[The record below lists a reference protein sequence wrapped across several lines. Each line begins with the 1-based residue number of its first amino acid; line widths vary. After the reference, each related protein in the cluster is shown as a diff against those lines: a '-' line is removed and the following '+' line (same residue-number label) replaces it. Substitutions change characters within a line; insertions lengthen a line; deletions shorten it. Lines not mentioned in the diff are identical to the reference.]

1 VTYAWIHQHRD
12 SFPVVLLCEV
22 FAVSKSGYY
31 ASIDRPMS
39 PRARRHERIQVAV
52 AQVHARSH
60 GIYGSLKISQAL
72 AQQDELELACRN
84 TVATAMRE
92 LGLKSRVTKSFTPT
106 TTQADPTKQPAPNKL
121 NRDFTAPAP
130 NRKWVTDITYLLT
143 AEGWVYL
150 AVVLDLFSRK
160 VVGWSLPRSLETTLV
175 AEALRQAIESRRPA
189 GKELLH
195 HSDRGS
201 QYTSDAYQQTLKL
214 LGIECSMSRTGDCY
228 DNAAMERFFWSLK
241 HEWTKHEHFENLAAA
256 RLSVFK
262 YIDTFYNT
270 ERLHQTLGY
279 KSPNQFEADHAPVI
293 AA

>member
-160 VVGWSLPRSLETTLV
+160 VVGWSLQRSLETTLV

-201 QYTSDAYQQTLKL
+201 QYTVSVRRSFQLPTSSL
-214 LGIECSMSRTGDCY
+214 LISTPRWMSVSLDSPRHRTVLPGGPSCLRLRY
-228 DNAAMERFFWSLK
+228 PPSLA
-241 HEWTKHEHFENLAAA
+241 TAS
-256 RLSVFK
+256 R
-262 YIDTFYNT
+262 
-270 ERLHQTLGY
+270 
-279 KSPNQFEADHAPVI
+279 
-293 AA
+293 

>member
-31 ASIDRPMS
+31 ASIDRPVS
-39 PRARRHERIQVAV
+39 PRARRHERIQAAV

-106 TTQADPTKQPAPNKL
+106 TTQADPTKRPAPNKL

-130 NRKWVTDITYLLT
+130 NRKWVTDITYLAT

-160 VVGWSLPRSLETTLV
+160 VVGWSLERSLETTLV

-262 YIDTFYNT
+262 YIETFYNT

>member
-31 ASIDRPMS
+31 ASIDRPVS
-39 PRARRHERIQVAV
+39 PRARRHERIQAAV
-52 AQVHARSH
+52 SQVHARSH

-106 TTQADPTKQPAPNKL
+106 TTQADPTKRPAPNKL

-130 NRKWVTDITYLLT
+130 NRKWVTDITYLAT
-143 AEGWVYL
+143 AEGWVNL

-160 VVGWSLPRSLETTLV
+160 VVGWSLERSLETTLV

-262 YIDTFYNT
+262 YIETFYNT

-279 KSPNQFEADHAPVI
+279 KYPNQFEADHAPVI